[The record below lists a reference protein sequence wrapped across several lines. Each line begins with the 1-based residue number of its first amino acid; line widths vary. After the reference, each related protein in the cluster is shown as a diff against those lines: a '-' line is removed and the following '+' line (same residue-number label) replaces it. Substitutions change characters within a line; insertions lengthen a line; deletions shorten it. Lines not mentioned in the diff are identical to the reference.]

1 MQISR
6 RGALLGAS
14 AAAVTGLTV
23 APLARKAAGVKAALA
38 SADYPQLGYIQALVS
53 DLRKVTEIA
62 PMCVFVAFQE
72 TADRLEAL
80 PGIVPVPNEMWFSYK
95 ARVSKERVGP
105 YLTAGRI
112 GP

>member
-14 AAAVTGLTV
+14 AVAAV
-23 APLARKAAGVKAALA
+23 AGVPVGVQVESQQLA
-38 SADYPQLGYIQALVS
+38 TIQALVA
-53 DLRKVTEIA
+53 DLRQVGGNT

-80 PGIVPVPNEMWFSYK
+80 PGIVPVPNEKWHAFK
-95 ARVSKERVGP
+95 CRLNKTRK
-105 YLTAGRI
+105 AGRI
-112 GP
+112 GPYLPAGRA